1 MVKKLDKQKTIFFFD
16 AHEDISDAVL
26 YLGQK
31 DFFYSQKNT
40 NSFSQVNW
48 QQLKATKTRGVF
60 AVSCPVL
67 LTKGKV
73 LPHPNHFEE
82 LLKHLNFYHNLIRQS
97 QGRIK
102 LIRNKHDLIGWQ
114 NDNIIRF
121 LLALEGAD
129 SIDSNT
135 RLEVIYNLG
144 IRSLG
149 LVYNHKN
156 KLGGGFQSRLGLTKL
171 GQRIIRQA
179 EKLGIAID
187 LSHSNEKTFYQTLK
201 FSRKPLLV
209 SHSGCRAL
217 FNHPRN
223 LKDEQIVALAK
234 KGGVMGIF
242 AVAKF
247 LGGNTLKDLVRHYLH
262 VLKLVGPKR
271 IILGTD
277 FGALPPES
285 LLKDFFQLSHINK
298 LFGELKKA
306 GIKKSELERI
316 AYKNL
321 IDFLKVVLT

>member
-1 MVKKLDKQKTIFFFD
+1 MIKKLNKQKKIFLFD
-16 AHEDISDAVL
+16 AHEDISDAAL

-31 DFFYSQKNT
+31 DFFSSQRSKNF
-40 NSFSQVNW
+40 FSQVNW
-48 QQLKATKTRGVF
+48 RQLRTTKTKGIF

-67 LTKGKV
+67 LSKGKV

-102 LIRNKHDLIGWQ
+102 LIKNKRDLIGWRD
-114 NDNIIRF
+114 DNIIRF

-171 GQRIIRQA
+171 GQKIIRQA

-187 LSHSNEKTFYQTLK
+187 LSHANEKTFYQALK
-201 FSRKPLLV
+201 FSRKPLFV

-223 LKDEQIVALAK
+223 LKDEQIIALAK

-262 VLKLVGPKR
+262 AIKLVGPER
-271 IILGTD
+271 VILGTD
-277 FGALPPES
+277 LGALPSES
-285 LLKDFFQLSHINK
+285 LLKDFFQFSHITK
-298 LFGELKKA
+298 LLKELKRA
-306 GIKKSELERI
+306 GLKESELKRI
-316 AYKNL
+316 VYKNL
-321 IDFLKVVLT
+321 IDFLNIVLV